1 MSTRYVWKKYQKRL
15 KLEQSDVKYFTY
27 DPPTGNNSSGQLA
40 GYFGEGP
47 VAGYSDGLKLS
58 TTPTPVNAI
67 VSEYKRPDYYGY
79 QALAPTKG
87 GNDWLIRVI
96 IGQEIDRTYFWSIEP
111 APNNKINV
119 RLWKNR
125 NGSTTDI
132 SSDNADQQYYRL
144 YKITGQDLSPDYL
157 LGQLSSSQSNKYP
170 DNDFSGD
177 YYYQKL
183 GSDTIDPTGIT
194 YPTDQLRPGDI
205 VNAAISPRAP
215 TYGGT
220 ISYLYQYQI
229 NGGSWVNIQTTTA
242 TSIDFT
248 IPANAKTIRFRV
260 RAQDDMGFTSATYVT
275 GASVAV
281 ERLNAWIGVNGK
293 ARKGVELYVG
303 VNGKARKVTAAY
315 IGVNGKARRFL

>member
-1 MSTRYVWKKYQKRL
+1 MSTRYVWNKQNLTGADSQTRVEVIRGRYS
-15 KLEQSDVKYFTY
+15 QSFVSSTVVGYCCSSITQVKDTSGNITGWKAGGQITPLYFGGFVNTTTY
-27 DPPTGNNSSGQLA
+27 PYFVADNTGVVDTYGSTSWTGYFWYGINDYSSG
-40 GYFGEGP
+40 
-47 VAGYSDGLKLS
+47 
-58 TTPTPVNAI
+58 
-67 VSEYKRPDYYGY
+67 
-79 QALAPTKG
+79 G
-87 GNDWLIRVI
+87 GNYGGANILSDKTNLNLRIEFTKHTFEYAGGTVI
-96 IGQEIDRTYFWSIEP
+96 SKVSSASKASYPTNSGGGKKEDYWYTY
-111 APNNKINV
+111 
-119 RLWKNR
+119 
-125 NGSTTDI
+125 
-132 SSDNADQQYYRL
+132 
-144 YKITGQDLSPDYL
+144 
-157 LGQLSSSQSNKYP
+157 
-170 DNDFSGD
+170 
-177 YYYQKL
+177 L

-260 RAQDDMGFTSATYVT
+260 RAQDNMGFTSATYVT
-275 GASVAV
+275 GASVTV